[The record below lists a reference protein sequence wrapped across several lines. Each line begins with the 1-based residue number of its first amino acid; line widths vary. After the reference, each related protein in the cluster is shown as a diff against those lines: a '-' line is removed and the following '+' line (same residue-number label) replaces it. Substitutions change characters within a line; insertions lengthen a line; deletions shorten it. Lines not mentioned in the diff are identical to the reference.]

1 LPLSLLSEEAFVQPH
16 RLAAFGLIKIPDRE
30 VFGRAVA
37 FCVEQEFGK
46 ESDLAAREVEN
57 IFTDILERAKALDP
71 VNTRKWFDKLT
82 ALHLSGGSLGI
93 GCPDETT
100 VAFLRDNCKS
110 SFTRAAQQITGH
122 LVAVSFDVDHRKKSR
137 RQSKRS
143 GPELKLHPDYT
154 FDSFVVGPSN
164 RLAQASCVAV
174 SQSPGNTYN
183 PLFLY
188 GSVGL
193 GKTHLLHAVCCEARQ
208 KFDRAVIQFLSCEDF
223 VNRFIRAI
231 EKGNLAGFQ
240 SQFRTVDMLV
250 IDDIQFLRER
260 EQSQEEFFHTFNV
273 LYNNGKQIILS
284 ADSPP
289 GKIPSLEERLISR
302 FNWGLVTRIDPPSY
316 ETRVAIV
323 QKKAHLRGLSIC
335 DEITEYIA
343 RKVHANIRELEGALT
358 TIYAVATTTGEQ
370 ITLELAQRALE
381 GQISSAAR
389 HISITDIIEVVT
401 SHFDVRLADLQSK
414 KRSQSITEPRQIC
427 MYLARNLTK
436 HSLEEIGG
444 HLGGRDHT
452 TVMHAC
458 SKIGQAQSSDPQ
470 MHATLTELT
479 EQITQVPRA

>member
-1 LPLSLLSEEAFVQPH
+1 M
-16 RLAAFGLIKIPDRE
+16 
-30 VFGRAVA
+30 AV
-37 FCVEQEFGK
+37 
-46 ESDLAAREVEN
+46 REVED
-57 IFTDILERAKALDP
+57 IFTDIIDRTKTLDP
-71 VNTRKWFDKLT
+71 ANVRKWFDRLT
-82 ALHLSGGSLGI
+82 VLHLDGGSLGI
-93 GCPDETT
+93 GCPDEAT
-100 VAFLRDNCKS
+100 VQFLRDNCKS

-122 LVAVSFDVDHRKKSR
+122 LITVDFGVDTHEKPDSSSR
-137 RQSKRS
+137 RFGS
-143 GPELKLHPDYT
+143 GSDGPILQKKHGSIGFAEVKIAPLKLHPDYT
-154 FDSFVVGPSN
+154 FDNFVVGPSN
-164 RLAQASCVAV
+164 RLAHASCVAV

-183 PLFLY
+183 PLFIY
-188 GSVGL
+188 GNSGL
-193 GKTHLLHAVCCEARQ
+193 GKTHLLHAVCFEAQR
-208 KFDRAVIQFLSCEDF
+208 KSNGAVIQYLSCEDF

-231 EKGNLAGFQ
+231 EEGNLSGFQ

-250 IDDIQFLRER
+250 IDDVQFLRER
-260 EQSQEEFFHTFNV
+260 EHSQEEFFHTFNA

-289 GKIPSLEERLISR
+289 GKIPSLEARLISR

-323 QKKAHLRGLSIC
+323 QKKAHLRGLDIC
-335 DEITEYIA
+335 DEIAEYIA
-343 RKVHANIRELEGALT
+343 RKLHANIRELEGALT
-358 TIYAVATTTGEQ
+358 TIYAVATTTDKV
-370 ITLELAQRALE
+370 IDLELAQRALE
-381 GQISSAAR
+381 GQIKAAVR

-458 SKIGQAQSSDPQ
+458 SKISQAEESDPQ
-470 MHATLTELT
+470 MHTLLGELT
-479 EQITQVPRA
+479 KQITQTPQA

>member
-1 LPLSLLSEEAFVQPH
+1 M
-16 RLAAFGLIKIPDRE
+16 
-30 VFGRAVA
+30 AV
-37 FCVEQEFGK
+37 
-46 ESDLAAREVEN
+46 REVED
-57 IFTDILERAKALDP
+57 IFTEIIDRTKTLDP
-71 VNTRKWFDKLT
+71 ANARKWFDSLT
-82 ALHLSGGSLGI
+82 VLHLNGGSLGI
-93 GCPDETT
+93 GCPDEAT
-100 VAFLRDNCKS
+100 VQFLQDNCKS

-122 LVAVSFDVDHRKKSR
+122 LIAVDFSVDAHEKVDSSSR
-137 RQSKRS
+137 RFES
-143 GPELKLHPDYT
+143 GSDAPILQKKHGSTAGLRRASPGRELSEVKIRPLKLHPDYT
-154 FDSFVVGPSN
+154 FDNFVVGPSN
-164 RLAQASCVAV
+164 RLAHASCVAV

-183 PLFLY
+183 PLFIY
-188 GSVGL
+188 GNSGL
-193 GKTHLLHAVCCEARQ
+193 GKTHLLHAVCFEAQR
-208 KFDRAVIQFLSCEDF
+208 KSNGAVIQFLSCEDF

-231 EKGNLAGFQ
+231 EEGNLSGFQ

-250 IDDIQFLRER
+250 IDDVQFLRER
-260 EQSQEEFFHTFNV
+260 EHSQEEFFHTFNA

-289 GKIPSLEERLISR
+289 GKIPSLEARLISR

-323 QKKAHLRGLSIC
+323 QKKAHLRGLDIC
-335 DEITEYIA
+335 DEIAEYIA
-343 RKVHANIRELEGALT
+343 RKLHANIRELEGALT
-358 TIYAVATTTGEQ
+358 TIYAVATTTDKV
-370 ITLELAQRALE
+370 IDLELAQRALE
-381 GQISSAAR
+381 GQIKAAAR

-458 SKIGQAQSSDPQ
+458 SKISQAEKSDPQ
-470 MHATLTELT
+470 MHTLLGELT
-479 EQITQVPRA
+479 KQITQTPQA